1 MAKATLGL
9 GSNIGDKRAALDA
22 AIVRLAAGGAPAV
35 ARSSYYRTEPWG
47 FTEQDWF
54 VNACIVVETTL
65 SPEALLSLCLE
76 VERALG
82 RTRGIRWGP
91 RIIDIDLLTYDDL
104 RLDSPNL
111 RLPHPAILDRAFVLV
126 PLAEIAPDLVID
138 GVRIADA
145 QARLGSGGITKLDGE
160 PGRADG

>member
-22 AIVRLAAGGAPAV
+22 AIVRLAGGGAPAV

-54 VNACIVVETTL
+54 VNACIVVETAL

-111 RLPHPAILDRAFVLV
+111 RLPHPAILDRTFVLV

-138 GVRIADA
+138 GVSIADA
-145 QARLGSGGITKLDGE
+145 LARLGSSSITKLHEE
-160 PGRADG
+160 PG